1 MISVIIPT
9 YKSPE
14 ALDLCIKSII
24 EGQCKLN
31 QRIVVIDGFYE
42 VNKSVLIKYTGQ
54 IDMLNLEENVG
65 TARATNLGVF
75 NAKYDKVLIVNDDN
89 VFPQLWDVNLEK
101 HWEEGIVLTPN
112 QIEPYESMF
121 PQFDIKDL
129 GRTPKDFNLS
139 KFWSYESSQ
148 STDKKDE
155 TGSTFPFMISKKDY
169 LKIGGL
175 DQTYPSPSGFVADW
189 ELFMKCNLVGLKMIR
204 TYKTHFY
211 HFVSL
216 TAKTPDQIEIAKQYE
231 RNCHEYAKYKWGSYI
246 QHNPQNNLKY
256 IK

>member
-9 YKSPE
+9 YKSPK
-14 ALDLCIKSII
+14 ALDLCIKSVV
-24 EGQCKLN
+24 EGQAN
-31 QRIVVIDGFYE
+31 QNQIIVVVDGFYDI
-42 VNKSVLIKYTGQ
+42 NQSVLIKYKGQ
-54 IDMLNLEENVG
+54 IDVLNLKENVG

-75 NAKYDKVLIVNDDN
+75 NAKYNKVLIINDDN
-89 VFPQLWDVNLEK
+89 VLPQIWDLNLEE
-101 HWEEGIVLTPN
+101 HWEDGIVLTPN

-121 PQFDIKDL
+121 PQFHIKDL
-129 GRTPKDFNLS
+129 GKKPEDFDLE
-139 KFWSYESSQ
+139 KFWHYEAGQSSNNK
-148 STDKKDE
+148 DK
-155 TGSTFPFMISKKDY
+155 TGSTFPFMISKIDY

-189 ELFMKCNLVGLKMIR
+189 ELFMKCDLVGLKMIR

-216 TAKTPDQIEIAKQYE
+216 TAKTPDQLEISQQYE
-231 RNCHEYAKYKWGSYI
+231 RNCHEYAKYKWGDYI